1 MNHLRV
7 TLLCLLLTTRVWAA
21 GEWIEQGDSLDRE
34 FKSAQALEFYL
45 KAEDVQPENPE
56 LLRKISKQYVE
67 MVIDAPS
74 RAEKTRLA
82 EQGYAY
88 ALKAKKLA
96 PKDAQV
102 RLTVSIAAG
111 RLAFFRDARG
121 KLELSRVVESE
132 AIAATKLDPRYALA
146 WHVLGRWH
154 YEIAS
159 LNLLLKTLAEVVYG
173 KIPSASYEQAIF
185 YLEKAVQ
192 LEPGNALFHAEL
204 GRAYLAVSRPEDAR
218 RELQKSLTLPQ
229 RNRDDADAQSRAKQ
243 ALRGL

>member
-1 MNHLRV
+1 MRLARIGFV
-7 TLLCLLLTTRVWAA
+7 FLVMAARGWAA
-21 GEWIEQGDSLDRE
+21 GDWIEQGDSLDRE

-45 KAEDVQPENPE
+45 KAEDVQPDDPE

-67 MVIDAPS
+67 MVIDAPT

-82 EQGYAY
+82 EVGYAY

-121 KLELSRVVESE
+121 KLELSRVVESD
-132 AIAATKLDPRYALA
+132 AAAAAKLDPRYALA

-159 LNLLLKTLAEVVYG
+159 LNLLLKALAEVVYG

-185 YLEKAVQ
+185 YLEKAAQ

-204 GRAYLAVSRPEDAR
+204 GRAYLTVDRREDAR

-229 RNRDDADAQSRAKQ
+229 RNRDDADAQSRAKL
-243 ALRGL
+243 ALQGL